1 VGDQVATQS
10 EMNTLAKL
18 ITTATGLVSALSAEV
33 KSM

>member
-1 VGDQVATQS
+1 
-10 EMNTLAKL
+10 MNTLAKL